1 MKLRGLIVAAIIL
14 AGLSGTLYWSNHHKP
29 ADTTEASANV
39 APKILA
45 VKETDISKFD
55 LKKNG
60 AEQVGGERNS
70 AGQWHITAP
79 TPLPA
84 DQSAVSSLLGT
95 FSSLNSERLVEE
107 KAGNLAPYGL
117 DTPKLEVDLTEKDNK
132 TQKLLLGDATPAG
145 NGMYAKLDGDP
156 RIFTIPSFDK
166 TSIDKSAN
174 DLRDKRL
181 LTANPDK
188 ISQVELIAKK
198 QEMAFGRNK
207 DEWQIVKPKPLRADG
222 TAVDELVRA
231 LTDAKMEL
239 PAADNGS
246 VNAQNSN
253 DQKKMAAAFASA
265 AHVATAKVT
274 AESGSQELQVRKNK
288 DDYYAKSSAVEGIY
302 KVPSTLGQAL
312 DKNLEDFR
320 NKKLFDLGSDDPN
333 KIAIRDG
340 SKSYFLTRS
349 GEDWWSGNAK
359 KMDVGTVQDLI
370 DKIRDLS
377 ASKFVDSGFTAGVID
392 LTVTSND
399 GKRVEKVGIAKAG
412 DNYIAKRENEP
423 ALYQLDS
430 KVVED
435 LTKSAGEVKPAAA
448 PSK

>member
-1 MKLRGLIVAAIIL
+1 MKLRGLIVAAIVL
-14 AGLSGTLYWSNHHKP
+14 AGLTGTLYWSNHHKP

-45 VKETDISKFD
+45 VKDADISKFD

-60 AEQVGGERNS
+60 VEQVGGERNG
-70 AGQWHITAP
+70 AGQWHITSP
-79 TPLPA
+79 TPFPA

-95 FSSLNSERLVEE
+95 FSSLNAERLVEE
-107 KAGNLAPYGL
+107 NAGNLTPYGL
-117 DTPKLEVDLTEKDNK
+117 DAPKLEVDLTEKDK
-132 TQKLLLGDATPAG
+132 KPHQLLLGDNTPAG
-145 NGMYAKLDGDP
+145 NGIYAKLGGDP

-181 LTANPDK
+181 LTVDPNK
-188 ISQVELIAKK
+188 ISQVDLVAKK
-198 QEMAFGRNK
+198 QETTFGRNK
-207 DEWQIVKPKPLRADG
+207 DEWQIIKPKPLRADG
-222 TAVDELVRA
+222 AQVDELVRA

-239 PAADNGS
+239 PASDNGS
-246 VNAQNSN
+246 LN
-253 DQKKMAAAFASA
+253 DQKKMALAFASA
-265 AHVATAKVT
+265 TPFATARVT
-274 AESGSQELQVRKNK
+274 AASGTQELQVRKSK

-320 NKKLFDLGSDDPN
+320 NKKLLDLGSDDPN
-333 KIAIRDG
+333 KIELRDG
-340 SKSYFLTRS
+340 TKTYFLTRS
-349 GEDWWSGNAK
+349 GEDWWSGSAK
-359 KMDVGTVQDLI
+359 KMDAAAIQELI
-370 DKIRDLS
+370 DKLRDLS
-377 ASKFVDSGFTAGVID
+377 ASKFVDSGFTVPVID

-399 GKRVEKVGIAKAG
+399 GKRVEKVAISKVG

-430 KVVED
+430 KAVDD
-435 LTKSAGEVKPAAA
+435 LTKSAGDVKPAAT
-448 PSK
+448 PGK

>member
-60 AEQVGGERNS
+60 TEQVAGERNS

-79 TPLPA
+79 TALPA

-117 DTPKLEVDLTEKDNK
+117 DAPKLEVDLTEKGNK

-145 NGMYAKLDGDP
+145 SGMYAKLDGDP

-188 ISQVELIAKK
+188 ISQVELTAKK

-207 DEWQIVKPKPLRADG
+207 DEWQIVKPRPLRADG
-222 TAVDELVRA
+222 AAVDELVRA

-239 PAADNGS
+239 PASDNGI

-265 AHVATAKVT
+265 APVATAKVT

-333 KIAIRDG
+333 KIEIRDG

-349 GEDWWSGNAK
+349 GEDWWSGSAK

-377 ASKFVDSGFTAGVID
+377 ASKFVDSGFTAAVIH

-430 KVVED
+430 KAVED

-448 PSK
+448 PGK